1 MSEPRPEQWSL
12 ACVLLTLML
21 MLTKVCVF
29 VCVSFK
35 IAVTD
40 CRAELTVG
48 KGKLIVVVKSG
59 GFSVCVCVNDVQ
71 KNESAS

>member
-35 IAVTD
+35 IAVSD

-48 KGKLIVVVKSG
+48 KGKLIVV
-59 GFSVCVCVNDVQ
+59 D
-71 KNESAS
+71 SAGCRTDWICDPRQWR

>member
-1 MSEPRPEQWSL
+1 M
-12 ACVLLTLML
+12 
-21 MLTKVCVF
+21 
-29 VCVSFK
+29 SFK

-59 GFSVCVCVNDVQ
+59 GFSVCVCVCVNDVQ